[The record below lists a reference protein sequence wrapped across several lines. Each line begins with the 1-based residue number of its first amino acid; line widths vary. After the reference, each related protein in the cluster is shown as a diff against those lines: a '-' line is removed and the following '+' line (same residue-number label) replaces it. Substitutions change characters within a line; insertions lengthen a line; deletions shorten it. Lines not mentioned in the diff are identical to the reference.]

1 MEADS
6 PAIEPSGAWQR
17 LKGMLSGHPRSV
29 WTLMLAVVVLW
40 IGRGMV
46 IPFTVIFFTQIVGL
60 KGSIVGGGIAGASL
74 IGIAAVTITA
84 GLIDRFGG
92 KPVLVA
98 SILTMGVAN
107 MLLAWAESVLP
118 YLLATLVFYVASQS
132 YWPSIDSLTS
142 TLARQDRVIQTF
154 SMVRV
159 ANAIGIGVGGFL
171 GGLMVSG
178 GQLMEYRVMYMVGGV
193 LFLAGAGVIWGLVP
207 AGTALKASEDEVG
220 ADAGWKYVLN
230 DRTFLYSMVLLFVLV
245 LGFTQVNMSVPPFL
259 RGEAGASE
267 GFIGAMFFLNTLLVI
282 TLQVPLAAR
291 VDRGNAGKL
300 LSLAALAWAGA
311 FAFMILTVNS
321 VYLAIGVFALFTA
334 GELLFM
340 PLSAVFAVRLAPVNL
355 RGRYFSMLS
364 MTWGGSSAI
373 ATLAAGWIQDAD
385 DPIIMW
391 PVMIVI
397 MLAAAVG
404 ALRLRGSRRL
414 RYQPPEPAR
423 SASPVAVPAG
433 GSE

>member
-132 YWPSIDSLTS
+132 YWPSID
-142 TLARQDRVIQTF
+142 
-154 SMVRV
+154 
-159 ANAIGIGVGGFL
+159 
-171 GGLMVSG
+171 
-178 GQLMEYRVMYMVGGV
+178 
-193 LFLAGAGVIWGLVP
+193 
-207 AGTALKASEDEVG
+207 
-220 ADAGWKYVLN
+220 
-230 DRTFLYSMVLLFVLV
+230 
-245 LGFTQVNMSVPPFL
+245 
-259 RGEAGASE
+259 
-267 GFIGAMFFLNTLLVI
+267 
-282 TLQVPLAAR
+282 
-291 VDRGNAGKL
+291 
-300 LSLAALAWAGA
+300 
-311 FAFMILTVNS
+311 
-321 VYLAIGVFALFTA
+321 
-334 GELLFM
+334 
-340 PLSAVFAVRLAPVNL
+340 
-355 RGRYFSMLS
+355 
-364 MTWGGSSAI
+364 
-373 ATLAAGWIQDAD
+373 
-385 DPIIMW
+385 
-391 PVMIVI
+391 
-397 MLAAAVG
+397 
-404 ALRLRGSRRL
+404 
-414 RYQPPEPAR
+414 
-423 SASPVAVPAG
+423 
-433 GSE
+433 